1 MTGKMVLLETVLIGF
16 LALTGYVIWEHGY
29 LGFFE
34 LALANTATMLL
45 GLDLV
50 IALTLAMVWMWND
63 AQERGTSAVP
73 FAVITLTFGAA
84 GPLLYLIFRERALA
98 QSGRASGAVAAA

>member
-1 MTGKMVLLETVLIGF
+1 MTGKMVLLEGVLAGF

-34 LALANTATMLL
+34 LALSNTASILM

-50 IALTLAMVWMWND
+50 IALTLALVWMWND
-63 AQERGTSAVP
+63 AQERGTSVVP
-73 FAVITLTFGAA
+73 FALVTLAFGAA
-84 GPLLYLIFRERALA
+84 GPLLYLIVRERAES
-98 QSGRASGAVAAA
+98 QSEAVAAA

>member
-1 MTGKMVLLETVLIGF
+1 MTGKMILLEGVLAGF
-16 LALTGYVIWEHGY
+16 LALTGYVVWEHGY

-34 LALANTATMLL
+34 LATANTATMLL

-50 IALTLAMVWMWND
+50 ITLTLVLAWMWND
-63 AQERGTSAVP
+63 AQEHGTTALP
-73 FAVITLTFGAA
+73 FALVTLAFGAA

-98 QSGRASGAVAAA
+98 QRGAVAAA

>member
-1 MTGKMVLLETVLIGF
+1 MTGKMIGLEVVLTAF

-45 GLDLV
+45 SFDLV
-50 IALTLAMVWMWND
+50 ITLSLATVWMWND
-63 AQERGTSAVP
+63 AKERGTSAVP
-73 FAVITLTFGAA
+73 FALVTLTFGAA
-84 GPLLYLIFRERALA
+84 GPLLYLIFRERAVT
-98 QSGRASGAVAAA
+98 QSGALAAG